1 MGFKQID
8 LILPPDFSDAMMR
21 SEVAK
26 VLGISEFT
34 CQIVS
39 QSLDARKKSFVH
51 WLVRVGVCSE
61 HLSGDAEIP
70 KPSLKIPYKKRKQKV
85 LVLGSGPAGF
95 FSAYVLQLAGFN
107 TVLVERGS
115 MVDLRAR
122 QIAQFEDKGVFH
134 PQGNYAFGEGGAG
147 TFSDGKLTSR
157 SKHISAERRFIA
169 ETYIAAGAPKE
180 IAWLAHPHIGSDN
193 LQKVVAALRLEYQ
206 NLGGTILFET
216 RIEDIQAEGR
226 NIVEA
231 YTASGAI
238 KSNIFVLAPGHSAY
252 ETYRML
258 MKRGVAFR
266 LKNFAIGSRAEHRQE
281 LINKAQWGVERLP
294 GVKAAEYRLASSGKT
309 NQPVYTFCMCPGGV
323 VVPSTAYALSNTV
336 NGMSFYPRDGRFAN
350 AACVAG
356 VHPTQLAPWI
366 KTPYDALL
374 WLEQLEQS
382 YFAFSGKYAAP
393 SCTIADFLK
402 GKSRGRLPESS
413 FPLGLVDAPL
423 WSMMPKAV
431 VDALRFGLT
440 EFNLKVKGYSEGVL
454 IGLESKTSSPV
465 QVIRDSS
472 GLCEGF
478 DNLYLVG
485 EGSGY
490 AGGIMSSAADGIKAA
505 IAIIAAY

>member
-157 SKHISAERRFIA
+157 S
-169 ETYIAAGAPKE
+169 
-180 IAWLAHPHIGSDN
+180 
-193 LQKVVAALRLEYQ
+193 
-206 NLGGTILFET
+206 
-216 RIEDIQAEGR
+216 
-226 NIVEA
+226 
-231 YTASGAI
+231 
-238 KSNIFVLAPGHSAY
+238 
-252 ETYRML
+252 
-258 MKRGVAFR
+258 
-266 LKNFAIGSRAEHRQE
+266 
-281 LINKAQWGVERLP
+281 
-294 GVKAAEYRLASSGKT
+294 
-309 NQPVYTFCMCPGGV
+309 
-323 VVPSTAYALSNTV
+323 
-336 NGMSFYPRDGRFAN
+336 
-350 AACVAG
+350 
-356 VHPTQLAPWI
+356 
-366 KTPYDALL
+366 
-374 WLEQLEQS
+374 
-382 YFAFSGKYAAP
+382 
-393 SCTIADFLK
+393 
-402 GKSRGRLPESS
+402 
-413 FPLGLVDAPL
+413 
-423 WSMMPKAV
+423 
-431 VDALRFGLT
+431 
-440 EFNLKVKGYSEGVL
+440 
-454 IGLESKTSSPV
+454 
-465 QVIRDSS
+465 
-472 GLCEGF
+472 
-478 DNLYLVG
+478 
-485 EGSGY
+485 
-490 AGGIMSSAADGIKAA
+490 
-505 IAIIAAY
+505 